1 MTLGG
6 REFSTCIRNFFFKL
20 NIKKTPR
27 LAESSGAFF
36 IYPFLYIYTLLPPRS
51 DMPRFT
57 V

>member
-6 REFSTCIRNFFFKL
+6 REFSTCIRIFFFKL

-27 LAESSGAFF
+27 LVESSGAFF
-36 IYPFLYIYTLLPPRS
+36 VYTFLYIYTLLPPRS
-51 DMPRFT
+51 DMPHIT